1 MRKGEYEVKR
11 ILILLAIVAMLPP
24 AVLFATPAT
33 TQPSA
38 AVLNADR
45 AHGLLITNVVPDSPA
60 LRAGVVRGD
69 ILIELDGK
77 KVSTPDQVR
86 AVLSTHSAGDTIT
99 AVIIHGSSLERL
111 PIKLEVRLYHPIL
124 GMDFS
129 GDHVRPKD
137 SSVPQGAFVDSV
149 TPGGPADRAGIRRGD
164 IILSVDGTRIGPGNS
179 LADIIRGYS
188 AGRQI
193 SIRIEQPNREK
204 LTLSIQLG
212 KASNGGPLLGLR
224 YSRVPAHQSGF
235 GGFLKNLSPPKWFRY
250 FGEPLFP
257 NQTKAPQ
264 SKGSSNNT

>member
-1 MRKGEYEVKR
+1 MVP
-11 ILILLAIVAMLPP
+11 ISL
-24 AVLFATPAT
+24 LFATPAS

-38 AVLNADR
+38 AALNADR

-69 ILIELDGK
+69 ILIELGGT

-86 AVLSTHSAGDTIT
+86 QVLSTHSAGDTIT
-99 AVIIHGSSLERL
+99 AVVIHGSTLEKL
-111 PIKLEVRLYHPIL
+111 PIRLEVRLYHPIL

-137 SSVPQGAFVDSV
+137 SSVPQGAYVDSV
-149 TPGGPADRAGIRRGD
+149 TPGGPAQRAGIRRGD
-164 IILSVDGTRIGPGNS
+164 IVLSVDGTRIGAGHS
-179 LADIIRGYS
+179 LADIVRGYS
-188 AGRQI
+188 AGSQI

-204 LTLSIQLG
+204 LTLSVQLG
-212 KASNGGPLLGLR
+212 KAAGGGPLLGLR
-224 YSRVPAHQSGF
+224 YSPVPKHQSGF
-235 GGFLKNLSPPKWFRY
+235 GSFFKSFSPPKWFRY

-264 SKGSSNNT
+264 SKGGTNNT

>member
-1 MRKGEYEVKR
+1 MKR
-11 ILILLAIVAMLPP
+11 ILVVFAMLAMPT
-24 AVLFATPAT
+24 VLLFATPST

-45 AHGLLITNVVPDSPA
+45 AHGLLITRVAPDSPA

-69 ILIELDGK
+69 ILVELDGK

-86 AVLSTHSAGDTIT
+86 AVLSKHSAGDTIM
-99 AVIIHGSSLERL
+99 AVVIHGSSLEKL

-129 GDHVRPKD
+129 GDRVRLKD
-137 SSVPQGAFVDSV
+137 SNASQGAYVDSV
-149 TPGGPADRAGIRRGD
+149 TPRGPAERAGIRRGD
-164 IILSVDGTRIGPGNS
+164 IILSIDGTKIDAEHT
-179 LADIIRGYS
+179 LVDIVRQYP

-193 SIRIEQPNREK
+193 SVRIEQPNREK
-204 LTLSIQLG
+204 LTLSVQLG
-212 KASNGGPLLGLR
+212 KSANGGPLLGLR
-224 YSRVPAHQSGF
+224 YSPVPTHQSGF
-235 GGFLKNLSPPKWFRY
+235 GSFLKSLSPPKWFRY

-264 SKGSSNNT
+264 SKGTANNT